1 MSCMLKFS
9 AGGVPEIFPILA
21 TDMLHLQSTGE
32 AMMAPLVAE
41 RQSPTFIGTALKP
54 DRTPFYLC
62 TIVPASADRASA
74 KWNGAFFAPFGV
86 GDVVGSVEVNP
97 EVLSISVKA
106 RLMANGEELV
116 SAEWEIIGTS
126 TNTANNA
133 ALIRSVTITNPGW
146 HDPADVRRCVALH
159 APQRVFGEPKAV
171 VAMQCGVAAACL
183 IEAIC

>member
-1 MSCMLKFS
+1 
-9 AGGVPEIFPILA
+9 
-21 TDMLHLQSTGE
+21 
-32 AMMAPLVAE
+32 
-41 RQSPTFIGTALKP
+41 
-54 DRTPFYLC
+54 
-62 TIVPASADRASA
+62 
-74 KWNGAFFAPFGV
+74 
-86 GDVVGSVEVNP
+86 
-97 EVLSISVKA
+97 
-106 RLMANGEELV
+106 MANGEELV